1 MGLALSYIPT
11 EEKFNSKF
19 SVQAVEKLAEERR
32 AQSMN
37 NTRDEVCIR

>member
-1 MGLALSYIPT
+1 MALALSYIPYLL
-11 EEKFNSKF
+11 KFNSKF

-37 NTRDEVCIR
+37 NTREEVCIR